1 MLCWLGFH
9 QPDAPD
15 NTRDLFQRRRCLR
28 CGKVEIKGYD
38 GMHRVVDWRRE

>member
-9 QPDAPD
+9 QPDQPD
-15 NTRDLFQRRRCLR
+15 DHQLSQRRRCLR

-38 GMHRVVDWRRE
+38 GWAPVVDWRRE